1 MRKSV
6 FPHKN
11 WDCFNYVVEINQV
24 LPVFYQKEAF
34 MQTKM
39 KCAIYTRVST
49 DNQAEIEFNSCEAQE
64 EKIRSF
70 IHSQED
76 MEIYK
81 VYSDPGYTGASIN
94 RPALKNLLEDI
105 KQNEINLVVSYKIDR
120 LSRSP
125 KDFYQLSIIDLSK
138 SW

>member
-1 MRKSV
+1 M
-6 FPHKN
+6 
-11 WDCFNYVVEINQV
+11 I
-24 LPVFYQKEAF
+24 
-34 MQTKM
+34 M

-105 KQNEINLVVSYKIDR
+105 KQNEINLVVSYKIDS

-125 KDFYQLSIIDLSK
+125 KDFYQFVEQSITL
-138 SW
+138 

>member
-1 MRKSV
+1 M
-6 FPHKN
+6 P
-11 WDCFNYVVEINQV
+11 YT
-24 LPVFYQKEAF
+24 
-34 MQTKM
+34 TKG
-39 KCAIYTRVST
+39 IRW
-49 DNQAEIEFNSCEAQE
+49 QFNSCEAQE

-76 MEIYK
+76 MEIFK

-125 KDFYQLSIIDLSK
+125 KDFYQLIELFEK
-138 SW
+138 HGVAVNHKGFTA